1 MIHLNL
7 FKNLLKLKGALDQV
21 LATKAASLNEKQK
34 LKGLITFELWAHKS
48 FGSYT
53 WFSNHWD
60 HYFLNLKFWHLT
72 DDHLVCCVVKE
83 L

>member
-34 LKGLITFELWAHKS
+34 LKGLITFDLWAHKS

-53 WFSNHWD
+53 WF
-60 HYFLNLKFWHLT
+60 
-72 DDHLVCCVVKE
+72 
-83 L
+83 